1 MIFFVNAS
9 TVLHFLFH
17 FKHLFTA
24 NPLPYDFIGKDLL
37 SFVTSSPFMYILE
50 GMRPISTMTI

>member
-37 SFVTSSPFMYILE
+37 SVISSPFMYILE
-50 GMRPISTMTI
+50 GMRPISTTII